1 MFEPKRAERAVQ
13 FVEMLKHGDDF
24 YGQPFL
30 LLPWQKDAV
39 TTFYGTLRDD
49 GSKRRKY
56 QFLYLEIPKKNG
68 KSELAAALGLYHL
81 LADGVKNGEI
91 YICAADRDNAGII
104 FSAAVSMIE
113 QSKYLQK
120 RLRIQRSIRQVVDP
134 ESKSKMKV
142 LSAEAYSKHGYKPS
156 CVIFDE
162 LHAQPNRDLWDIMT
176 FGSGAARQQ
185 PVWIVLTTAGDDPDR
200 RTIGWEIHEY
210 ARKVLEY
217 REGKEDG
224 LDDPTWLPY
233 IYAVLEDADI
243 YDEENWFRANPSL
256 GYTIQLDTVRQEALK
271 AKNSEGAERLFR
283 WLRLNQWIALK
294 SAGWLP
300 LTLFDETV
308 GTWSR
313 EDLRGQE
320 CYLGL
325 DLSATT
331 DLTALAVVFP
341 PEEEGMDW
349 RILFEAWIPEEKM
362 RERMQRDK
370 VPFETW
376 VKKGYIHATPGDVV
390 DYEAVKTRIL
400 ELSEVYQV
408 KVLGTDPWNSQMLT
422 QELVKNGVD
431 CVEITQNM
439 KNMSP
444 AMKFIERFLRKGWMT
459 HENHPAARWCF
470 GNVRVVSDGNEN
482 IKPMKNKSVDR
493 IDIMVAWINGIAAA
507 LADMDMGLDEYVLSG
522 EWSM

>member
-1 MFEPKRAERAVQ
+1 
-13 FVEMLKHGDDF
+13 
-24 YGQPFL
+24 
-30 LLPWQKDAV
+30 
-39 TTFYGTLRDD
+39 
-49 GSKRRKY
+49 
-56 QFLYLEIPKKNG
+56 
-68 KSELAAALGLYHL
+68 
-81 LADGVKNGEI
+81 
-91 YICAADRDNAGII
+91 
-104 FSAAVSMIE
+104 
-113 QSKYLQK
+113 
-120 RLRIQRSIRQVVDP
+120 
-134 ESKSKMKV
+134 
-142 LSAEAYSKHGYKPS
+142 
-156 CVIFDE
+156 
-162 LHAQPNRDLWDIMT
+162 
-176 FGSGAARQQ
+176 
-185 PVWIVLTTAGDDPDR
+185 
-200 RTIGWEIHEY
+200 
-210 ARKVLEY
+210 
-217 REGKEDG
+217 
-224 LDDPTWLPY
+224 
-233 IYAVLEDADI
+233 
-243 YDEENWFRANPSL
+243 
-256 GYTIQLDTVRQEALK
+256 
-271 AKNSEGAERLFR
+271 
-283 WLRLNQWIALK
+283 
-294 SAGWLP
+294 
-300 LTLFDETV
+300 
-308 GTWSR
+308 
-313 EDLRGQE
+313 
-320 CYLGL
+320 
-325 DLSATT
+325 
-331 DLTALAVVFP
+331 
-341 PEEEGMDW
+341 
-349 RILFEAWIPEEKM
+349 M